1 MANVFEMALK
11 GGSNIFAASG
21 LDNIRNCLCAIA
33 ATRVGSV
40 PLYRH
45 FGTDWQWVDRPE
57 PAAMARY
64 RAELMEAIAKFE
76 PRVEILSISFKA
88 EKTQAMD
95 GRIYPVIRF
104 RLADGVTL

>member
-40 PLYRH
+40 PLCRH
-45 FGTDWQWVDRPE
+45 FGTDWQWVDYPE
-57 PAAMARY
+57 PVAMARF
-64 RAELMEAIAKFE
+64 RAELMEAIDKYE
-76 PRVEILSISFKA
+76 PRVEIISISFKA
-88 EKTQAMD
+88 DKTQAID
-95 GRIYPVIRF
+95 GRIYPVVKF